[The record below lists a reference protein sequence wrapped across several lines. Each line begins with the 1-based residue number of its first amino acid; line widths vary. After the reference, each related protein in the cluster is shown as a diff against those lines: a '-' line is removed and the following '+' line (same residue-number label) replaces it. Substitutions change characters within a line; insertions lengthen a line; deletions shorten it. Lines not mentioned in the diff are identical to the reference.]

1 MKEIEDYGPTV
12 LRIGIS
18 ALFLTAGVDK
28 LISILQGNL
37 DLLQF
42 IGPIGSWLVIG
53 AEILCGCAILLGWKL
68 EYSTVPLAAV
78 MAGAIAFVVIPDLGE
93 THTMIDLLLHVV
105 VLTSIVSLNL
115 SGPGPLTIEKVYD

>member
-1 MKEIEDYGPTV
+1 MNEIEDYGPTV
-12 LRIGIS
+12 LRIGVS
-18 ALFLTAGVDK
+18 ALFLTTGVDK

-53 AEILCGCAILLGWKL
+53 AEILCGGAILLGWKL

-78 MAGAIAFVVIPDLGE
+78 MAGAIFFVVIPDLEE
-93 THTMIDLLLHVV
+93 TYTMIDLLLHVV

>member
-1 MKEIEDYGPTV
+1 MNEIEDYGPTV

-18 ALFLTAGVDK
+18 ALFLTTGVDK

-53 AEILCGCAILLGWKL
+53 AEILCGGAILLGWKL
-68 EYSTVPLAAV
+68 EYSTVPLVAV
-78 MAGAIAFVVIPDLGE
+78 MAGAIFFVVIPTLGE
-93 THTMIDLLLHVV
+93 TYTMIDLLLHVV